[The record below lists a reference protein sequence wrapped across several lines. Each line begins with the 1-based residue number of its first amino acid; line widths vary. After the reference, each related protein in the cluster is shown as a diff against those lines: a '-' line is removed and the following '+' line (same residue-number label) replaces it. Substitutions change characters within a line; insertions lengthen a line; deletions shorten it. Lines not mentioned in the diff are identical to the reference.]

1 MKHKDNVETD
11 LLFWKTNWKCDMIR
25 ISTSYLTQRISLAI
39 QRGNAASILGAIPQ
53 TRGLEEIFY
62 ILTPRNST
70 QRTIGSTSNTP
81 QTGAVLTPTSD
92 TDNNCNDNVN
102 LILACGPNSPQASFL

>member
-1 MKHKDNVETD
+1 PVAIETMGVFGQEGLNFIHQVGRRIKHSTGES
-11 LLFWKTNWKCDMIR
+11 R
-25 ISTSYLTQRISLAI
+25 ATSYLIQRISLAI

-70 QRTIGSTSNTP
+70 QRTMGSTSNTTP

-92 TDNNCNDNVN
+92 TD
-102 LILACGPNSPQASFL
+102 